1 MEAGAAN
8 ACEIERLPEE
18 LLSAAIRLTTP
29 GDARRAA
36 AVSRAFRAAAD
47 CDVVWSRF
55 LPGDLPPLA
64 GDDGQLSRAP
74 PSNKA
79 RFLRLAHRRVVLAD
93 GRTSM
98 WLDRE
103 TGVKCFMLSARKLNI
118 AWGDTPAYWRW
129 IPITGSSFSEAA
141 ELRTV
146 CWLEIRGKIDS
157 KMLSKNSTYSV
168 YLVFKDDSDS
178 DDEGHLEI
186 PGNILLPR
194 ERADGWKEVE
204 LGDFYIDEGQDG
216 EICIS
221 LRETSATSKSGLIVQ
236 GIEIRPAVSPLFRAA
251 ADSDAVWSC
260 FLPRDLPPLAEG
272 ELHPP
277 PAPAPSSSKKQ
288 LFMRLSDRPVL
299 LADGLV
305 SMWLDRE
312 SGAKCYM
319 LSARA
324 LGIVWGSTPQYWR
337 WIPLTGSRFAEA
349 AELLD
354 VCWLEFDGKMHTQ
367 MLTQNTKYAAYMV
380 FKIADHNYGLGSP
393 IQEAIVEIGEIR
405 STRQV
410 CLQEGVFSPD
420 THEHVQFPQERADGW
435 MELAMGSDGWMELE
449 MGKFDTEEGED
460 GEVSISL
467 LEIGNSQ

>member
-1 MEAGAAN
+1 MKASATATATAS
-8 ACEIERLPEE
+8 ACECEIGRLPEE
-18 LLSAAIRLTTP
+18 ILWAIF
-29 GDARRAA
+29 ARTAPRVACRAA
-36 AVSRAFRAAAD
+36 
-47 CDVVWSRF
+47 
-55 LPGDLPPLA
+55 
-64 GDDGQLSRAP
+64 
-74 PSNKA
+74 
-79 RFLRLAHRRVVLAD
+79 
-93 GRTSM
+93 
-98 WLDRE
+98 
-103 TGVKCFMLSARKLNI
+103 
-118 AWGDTPAYWRW
+118 
-129 IPITGSSFSEAA
+129 
-141 ELRTV
+141 
-146 CWLEIRGKIDS
+146 
-157 KMLSKNSTYSV
+157 
-168 YLVFKDDSDS
+168 
-178 DDEGHLEI
+178 
-186 PGNILLPR
+186 
-194 ERADGWKEVE
+194 
-204 LGDFYIDEGQDG
+204 
-216 EICIS
+216 
-221 LRETSATSKSGLIVQ
+221 
-236 GIEIRPAVSPLFRAA
+236 AVSPLFRAA

-435 MELAMGSDGWMELE
+435 MELAMGE
-449 MGKFDTEEGED
+449 FFNEGAD
-460 GEVSISL
+460 NGEVSIILSAKHGGHWKKGL
-467 LEIGNSQ
+467 IVHGIEIRVNPSGSCQSDGSGEPDAHPLNSFYKFVRLWEFKFDVNDLKLRLTRQS